1 MTNNETENQQQDSSS
16 TSPPDETKDATT
28 PPANP
33 DVDQEAVEKGEDS
46 IDRISGN

>member
-1 MTNNETENQQQDSSS
+1 MTDNETQNQQDRPS
-16 TSPPDETKDATT
+16 TSPPEETKDATT

-33 DVDQEAVEKGEDS
+33 DVDQEAVDKGQDN

>member
-1 MTNNETENQQQDSSS
+1 MTNEETNTQQQKSS
-16 TSPPDETKDATT
+16 TSPPGATKDATS

-33 DVDQEAVEKGEDS
+33 EVDQEAVDKGQDN